1 VSQKAPINDRRQ
13 QALHLDLF
21 PGFSRVIPIK
31 RVFSQVGLLT
41 KEKSPLC
48 RIARLKG
55 EHFDENNGSIRIV
68 RMRLPYDIN

>member
-1 VSQKAPINDRRQ
+1 MQDRHGF

-31 RVFSQVGLLT
+31 RVFTQSGVDGRHFSN
-41 KEKSPLC
+41 SPPG

-55 EHFDENNGSIRIV
+55 EREEYYENNG
-68 RMRLPYDIN
+68 